1 MINFRYHIVS
11 LMAVFL
17 ALSVGIVIGVTLRPS
32 VDSGLTQQ
40 AEQDRKTVQDLR
52 AEIDRRAALE
62 KYADAYAARVDPV
75 ITAGLLSDQ
84 RVALIVM
91 PDAPSAVV
99 DDVAKAV
106 PVAGGE
112 VTKTV
117 RVDKSAFGDTAA
129 DKIDDALSGY
139 ADVLALP
146 TDADEATTLGA
157 AVGRAVLAKEPAAED
172 NLAKAITKSLT
183 GAGLVAIDGKSSD
196 QAQLALVISAE
207 APATPPT
214 ADLLA
219 SHVQFD
225 LALRQAAGGLVV
237 AGPNSQNIQGT
248 DVLAVRTDA
257 DSVDVLSTVDVADL
271 ASGVTTTL
279 LAGKEQLLGRH
290 GHYGA
295 LTGADAPTPELP
307 VR

>member
-1 MINFRYHIVS
+1 
-11 LMAVFL
+11 MAVFL

-40 AEQDRKTVQDLR
+40 AEQDRKQVQELR
-52 AEIDRRAALE
+52 AEIDRRKALDDYRE
-62 KYADAYAARVDPV
+62 AYAARVDPL
-75 ITAGLLSDQ
+75 ITAGLLTGQ
-84 RVALIVM
+84 RVAVIVM

-99 DDVAKAV
+99 DQISEAV

-117 RVDKSAFGDTAA
+117 RLDDSAFADTAP
-129 DKIDDALSGY
+129 DQVDEALSAYGELLGFG
-139 ADVLALP
+139 AD
-146 TDADEATTLGA
+146 ATAATKLGVG
-157 AVGRAVLAKEPAAED
+157 VGRAVLATEPVAED
-172 NLAKAITKSLT
+172 DLAKAITRSLT
-183 GAGLVAIDGKSSD
+183 GAGLLTVEGKSTE
-196 QAQLALVISAE
+196 QAELAVVVTAE
-207 APATPPT
+207 ASTPPPT
-214 ADLLA
+214 AEVLA

-225 LALRQAAGGLVV
+225 LAIRAASSGAVV
-237 AGPNSQNIQGT
+237 AGPNSQEIQGT
-248 DVLAVRTDA
+248 DVLAVRTDTS
-257 DSVDVLSTVDVADL
+257 SVDVLSTVDVADL

-279 LAGKEQLLGRH
+279 LAGKEQLLGRQ